1 MIALAAVV
9 PAVPAVGA
17 VPAVVATP
25 NPPPQAPP
33 GLDQLAGTVLGW
45 LTWGVLVAAVVAIAI
60 CAGMIVIGRR
70 QRSGLAQEGM
80 IGSAWVLGGLT
91 LASLAAVLVGVFA
104 GVGAP

>member
-1 MIALAAVV
+1 MIAIAAV
-9 PAVPAVGA
+9 PTAVAV
-17 VPAVVATP
+17 P
-25 NPPPQAPP
+25 NPPP
-33 GLDQLAGTVLGW
+33 GLDELAGTVLGW
-45 LTWGVLVAAVVAIAI
+45 LKWGALAAAVVAMVI